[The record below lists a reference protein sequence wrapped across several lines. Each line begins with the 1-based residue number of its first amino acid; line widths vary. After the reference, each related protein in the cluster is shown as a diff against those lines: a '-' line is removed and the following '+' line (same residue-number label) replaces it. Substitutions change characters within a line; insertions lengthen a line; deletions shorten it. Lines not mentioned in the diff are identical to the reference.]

1 MELPKELTVELLGLV
16 YGYKITNMDLKPKI
30 NDSQRLF
37 FNYLDEDGIECEE
50 ALNIDT
56 LTRLMKEWCFKQE
69 LENINTNIAKGVSS
83 GRKMYHCKIVKFKG
97 FVKILDKSFEAKTEF
112 EAVLKAFEWVAKEK
126 NLIDK

>member
-16 YGYKITNMDLKPKI
+16 
-30 NDSQRLF
+30 
-37 FNYLDEDGIECEE
+37 LDEEVKEIRWFKPNKNALQYDVEE
-50 ALNIDT
+50 NQDYTELNIDT

-126 NLIDK
+126 NLIDKKDKQ